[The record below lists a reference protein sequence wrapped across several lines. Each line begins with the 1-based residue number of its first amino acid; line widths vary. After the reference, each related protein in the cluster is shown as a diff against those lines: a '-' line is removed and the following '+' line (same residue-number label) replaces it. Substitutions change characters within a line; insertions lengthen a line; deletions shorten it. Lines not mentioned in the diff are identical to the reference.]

1 MSRFRRR
8 NHEVPGLNLASMP
21 DLIFTVLFFFMIVT
35 HMRQTEL
42 KVRYVVP
49 QGTEL
54 EKTGHK
60 GSVVYL
66 YIGRPVDAQGKVTGD
81 EERVQINDRYVTVD
95 EIPTAIAEARDKM
108 SSEDRMHMIVSIH
121 ADKGTDMGLVSD
133 VKQALRQAGA
143 LRINYSATQE
153 GNSEKSKVKGQR
165 SKVNGQR
172 SMVNGQLRRSPC
184 KNKIE
189 KLKYGSTET

>member
-1 MSRFRRR
+1 MSRFRHS
-8 NHEVPGLNLASMP
+8 NSHDVTGLNLASMP

-66 YIGRPVDAQGKVTGD
+66 YIGHPVDEQGRVVSD
-81 EERVQINDRYVTVD
+81 ETRIQVNDHYVSAR
-95 EIPTAIAEARDKM
+95 EIPDAIAEARDRM
-108 SSEDRMHMIVSIH
+108 SSEDRMRMTVSVH
-121 ADKGTDMGLVSD
+121 ADKDTDMGVIND

-143 LRINYSATQE
+143 LRINYSAT
-153 GNSEKSKVKGQR
+153 NKEKTKD
-165 SKVNGQR
+165 
-172 SMVNGQLRRSPC
+172 
-184 KNKIE
+184 
-189 KLKYGSTET
+189 